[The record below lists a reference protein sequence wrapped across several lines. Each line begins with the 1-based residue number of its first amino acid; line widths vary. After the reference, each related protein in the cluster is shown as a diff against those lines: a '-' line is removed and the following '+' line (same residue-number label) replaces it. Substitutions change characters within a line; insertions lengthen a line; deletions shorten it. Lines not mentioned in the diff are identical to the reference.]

1 MESVLYCP
9 NTPGH
14 EKLYQAMSIIFRVD
28 YYKNKIHN
36 ILIKNIF
43 TKNNFL
49 TNKATCIP
57 INA

>member
-36 ILIKNIF
+36 ILVKIF
-43 TKNNFL
+43 LLKTIFSL
-49 TNKATCIP
+49 TRLLVFP
-57 INA
+57 